1 MNYTSLEEEIIA
13 LKSIYGE
20 SHETPDNVGL
30 PSPGIVFDD
39 EERSLKYFVS

>member
-1 MNYTSLEEEIIA
+1 MNYSSLEEEIIA

-20 SHETPDNVGL
+20 SHENPDRIGF